1 MTTIKEFND
10 YGSLLESSLALR
22 SFPLAVKML
31 TDESQ
36 IPEGAL
42 RPKRDRGY
50 HLAQCQAFS
59 LSRFQGLTLAMLKE
73 DNWCWGALFAYGL
86 IDPALTDKF
95 PELQNDKTVVPML
108 EYGKYTGV
116 LSAPLKSAS
125 FEPDIVLIY
134 SNTGQLRQMLH
145 VLSFIR
151 QGVVDSPIYPVASC
165 ALSVVPAMH
174 GKSCITLPD
183 PGEIGRG
190 CAGED
195 EIIYSLPAGKVAD
208 LASQLKTFDDRH
220 MGYRDHAFLEIRGD
234 FPRPDFYKRLF
245 RECGLD
251 ADDTA
256 VWPEKR

>member
-1 MTTIKEFND
+1 
-10 YGSLLESSLALR
+10 
-22 SFPLAVKML
+22 
-31 TDESQ
+31 
-36 IPEGAL
+36 
-42 RPKRDRGY
+42 
-50 HLAQCQAFS
+50 
-59 LSRFQGLTLAMLKE
+59 
-73 DNWCWGALFAYGL
+73 
-86 IDPALTDKF
+86 
-95 PELQNDKTVVPML
+95 
-108 EYGKYTGV
+108 

-165 ALSVVPAMH
+165 ALSVVPAVH

-190 CAGED
+190 CAGEAA
-195 EIIYSLPAGKVAD
+195 IIYSLPAGKVAD
-208 LASQLKTFDDRH
+208 LASQLKTFDERH

-234 FPRPDFYKRLF
+234 FPRPDCYKRLF